1 MVLISYEQYQEEKAF
16 RCPYCWRRVRE
27 IRPQFYCFEEQLYRA
42 IDGEMVCWNCHQDDL
57 NIRALIRR
65 GMGLPMGRMGRN
77 SRYCEEL
84 R

>member
-27 IRPQFYCFEEQLYRA
+27 NRPQFYCFEVPLYRA
-42 IDGEMVCWNCHQDDL
+42 IDGEMVCWDCHQDDL
-57 NIRALIRR
+57 NIRTLIRR
-65 GMGLPMGRMGRN
+65 QMGLPMGRMGRN
-77 SRYCEEL
+77 GRYCEEL